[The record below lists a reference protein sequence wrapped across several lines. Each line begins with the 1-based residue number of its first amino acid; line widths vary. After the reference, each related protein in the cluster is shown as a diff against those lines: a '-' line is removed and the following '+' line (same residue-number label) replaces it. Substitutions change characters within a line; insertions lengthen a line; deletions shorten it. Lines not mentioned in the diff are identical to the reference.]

1 MSYNLTL
8 HTIVYRISV
17 VAGPSPFPL
26 HKAAMAAAIAKMRNK
41 GGIAKTTKFKRSQS
55 LSARAPK
62 RQKLQP
68 KEHQPYDHGFAK
80 STEPGSKASVDT
92 AATAGAAGGGGGGV
106 EADTAAAATAAAAA
120 ESEKK
125 AKAEAEAKKARDA
138 AAASAIAEPTNEE
151 EDYTK
156 ERELIVYDDD
166 F

>member
-1 MSYNLTL
+1 
-8 HTIVYRISV
+8 
-17 VAGPSPFPL
+17 
-26 HKAAMAAAIAKMRNK
+26 MAAAIAKMRNK

-80 STEPGSKASVDT
+80 STEPGSTASVDT
-92 AATAGAAGGGGGGV
+92 ATAAGAAAGGGGGGV
-106 EADTAAAATAAAAA
+106 AADTAAAATAAEAAAAA

-125 AKAEAEAKKARDA
+125 AKAEADAKKARDA
-138 AAASAIAEPTNEE
+138 AAASAVAEPTNEE